1 MKENRKYWNKNYIV
15 NVWTIIY
22 CVILFLI
29 FPLYFQNSYIN
40 ILEAK
45 TGFFVISSVIY
56 LVGCII
62 IMLPPIFLKKGE
74 NEKKAEERK
83 KKYLLSPVDFFCA
96 VLLFSIAVSVIMDD
110 NRSEIIWG
118 INGRYFGAA
127 VLVLCVGIYYC
138 FSRWFCWN
146 TLFWWSC
153 LVGAGIVSILAAL
166 NRFNIDILKMYEV
179 IDPAQTQEYLSTIG
193 QINILSGFL
202 CIFLPLF
209 TGLFLYSEK
218 RFSKIFYGLGN
229 ILVYIAGICSNSD
242 SFFLAVGIVT
252 LFYFTIVLSDKKR
265 LSDFLL
271 LMSIEAI
278 CMFLLKIISAQV
290 EVSVWRE
297 IQECWIKQ
305 MPWSIVA
312 ILFLFLFL
320 FLKKKED
327 TRINFLRKLK
337 KFWIVSLI
345 ILCIAIIAYVVLI
358 NVVPA
363 GRNSA
368 FVEKWLIF
376 GDEWGTNRG
385 YVWIRTLKLFYELP
399 LKSQIFGV
407 GLGEFSGFFEE
418 YFIDSISRFGYYFED
433 AHNEF
438 LQFLVTNG
446 IIGLIGYA
454 GMIISSIVLCIRE
467 KNEMKKIFTAFF
479 LVWIAQAMVNNPT
492 VFTTPYLFAMMGISQ
507 IPWGDAL
514 TAKSCS
520 TNVKG
525 GFGDYGRRDIRI
537 SGENDSE

>member
-290 EVSVWRE
+290 EVSVW
-297 IQECWIKQ
+297 C
-305 MPWSIVA
+305 
-312 ILFLFLFL
+312 
-320 FLKKKED
+320 
-327 TRINFLRKLK
+327 
-337 KFWIVSLI
+337 
-345 ILCIAIIAYVVLI
+345 C
-358 NVVPA
+358 
-363 GRNSA
+363 
-368 FVEKWLIF
+368 
-376 GDEWGTNRG
+376 
-385 YVWIRTLKLFYELP
+385 
-399 LKSQIFGV
+399 
-407 GLGEFSGFFEE
+407 
-418 YFIDSISRFGYYFED
+418 
-433 AHNEF
+433 
-438 LQFLVTNG
+438 
-446 IIGLIGYA
+446 
-454 GMIISSIVLCIRE
+454 
-467 KNEMKKIFTAFF
+467 
-479 LVWIAQAMVNNPT
+479 
-492 VFTTPYLFAMMGISQ
+492 
-507 IPWGDAL
+507 
-514 TAKSCS
+514 
-520 TNVKG
+520 
-525 GFGDYGRRDIRI
+525 
-537 SGENDSE
+537 